1 MTKPEDETDPQFL
14 PTVLSPSR
22 TLSERDR
29 DTLLALLEE
38 DSEPNEALRNA
49 AESYILRVSVFAG
62 R

>member
-1 MTKPEDETDPQFL
+1 MTKPENETDPQFL

-22 TLSERDR
+22 MLSERDR
-29 DTLLALLEE
+29 DALLALLEE

-49 AESYILRVSVFAG
+49 AESYKLQLPALGG